1 MTKRTDPV
9 LIAYGVKKAMN
20 AKRNIWRRI
29 GEAFPHEEGAG
40 LTLILNA
47 LPPDGRVILLEPD
60 EVDDRRLEREA
71 KKYREPELTIGE
83 RHD

>member
-1 MTKRTDPV
+1 MSRDPV
-9 LIAYGVKKAMN
+9 LIAYGVKKASN
-20 AKRNIWRRI
+20 ARRNIWRRI

-40 LTLILNA
+40 LTVVLDV

-60 EVDDRRLEREA
+60 DIDDRRLEREA
-71 KKYREPELTIGE
+71 KQYRETEMTIGR

>member
-1 MTKRTDPV
+1 MPIDPV
-9 LIAYGVKKAMN
+9 LIAYGVKKARN
-20 AKRNIWRRI
+20 SGRNIWRRI

-40 LTLILNA
+40 LTLALNA
-47 LPPDGRVILLEPD
+47 LPSDGRIILLEPD

-71 KKYREPELTIGE
+71 RKSRERELLIGK

>member
-1 MTKRTDPV
+1 MSRDPV
-9 LIAYGVKKAMN
+9 LIAYGVKKASN

-40 LTLILNA
+40 LTVVLDV

-60 EVDDRRLEREA
+60 DIDDRRLEREA
-71 KKYREPELTIGE
+71 KKYRETEMTIG
-83 RHD
+83 RPHD

>member
-1 MTKRTDPV
+1 MSRDPV
-9 LIAYGVKKAMN
+9 LIAYGVKKSSN
-20 AKRNIWRRI
+20 ARRNIWRRI

-40 LTLILNA
+40 LTVVLDV

-60 EVDDRRLEREA
+60 DIDDRRLEREA
-71 KKYREPELTIGE
+71 KKYRETEITIGR

>member
-1 MTKRTDPV
+1 MSRDPV
-9 LIAYGVKKAMN
+9 LIAYGVKKATN
-20 AKRNIWRRI
+20 TKRNIWRRI

-40 LTLILNA
+40 LTVVLDV

-60 EVDDRRLEREA
+60 DIDDRRLEREA
-71 KKYREPELTIGE
+71 KQYRETKMTIGR

>member
-1 MTKRTDPV
+1 MSRDPV
-9 LIAYGVKKAMN
+9 LIAYGVKKASN

-29 GEAFPHEEGAG
+29 GEAFSHEEGAG
-40 LTLILNA
+40 LTVFLDV

-60 EVDDRRLEREA
+60 DIDDRRLEREA
-71 KKYREPELTIGE
+71 KKYQETEMTIGR

>member
-1 MTKRTDPV
+1 MPGDPV
-9 LIAYGVKKAMN
+9 LIAYGVKQSSKT
-20 AKRNIWRRI
+20 KRNIWCRI

-40 LTLILNA
+40 LTVVLNA

-60 EVDDRRLEREA
+60 AADDKRLERDA
-71 KKYREPELTIGE
+71 QKYRETEMTIGR